1 MGKFLDSFGE
11 KDYKEIVT
19 KAEIAESVELL
30 GCWFVD
36 KQRDLGKGSK
46 FSFRITFVCF
56 SIIIIYYFALI

>member
-46 FSFRITFVCF
+46 FFFN
-56 SIIIIYYFALI
+56 

>member
-46 FSFRITFVCF
+46 
-56 SIIIIYYFALI
+56 